1 MWYSS
6 FTTRYYV
13 FVVSIAPIGH
23 QRRLKLLCEDL
34 VEIRGLLRYKTAPA
48 LPALRRPIH
57 PKMYTYSEQIYCI
70 ILGAVVQSE
79 TLFGCYFCT

>member
-34 VEIRGLLRYKTAPA
+34 VEIRGLLRYKNRPSVTSTETAD
-48 LPALRRPIH
+48 
-57 PKMYTYSEQIYCI
+57 TSEDVHI
-70 ILGAVVQSE
+70 
-79 TLFGCYFCT
+79 F